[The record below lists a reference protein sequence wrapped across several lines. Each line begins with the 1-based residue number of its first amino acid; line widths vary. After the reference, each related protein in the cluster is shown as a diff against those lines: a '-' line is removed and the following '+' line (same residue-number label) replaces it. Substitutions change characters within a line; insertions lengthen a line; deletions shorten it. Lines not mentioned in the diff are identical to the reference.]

1 MTPEDMVDE
10 CANVVKNAEEMAK
23 DIRMMKGRSGGSRTR
38 GTNIIFLDFITKTS
52 TRDHTRNIEYIW
64 RDQIWYFARES
75 EQTRNMRHDIFDTL
89 TTNVFKQ
96 LDCNMWAKVKY
107 GDVHGLIE
115 AIKTRF
121 RLDDEKDAEIAIKK
135 MNEIVKQKDETFDAF
150 LDRFDKQLTDLTDV
164 VELDSKQIEYYARKS
179 MRESNDTDMH
189 EVRENVMTMQPDL
202 KEERVIM
209 EHMRKIM
216 KMRESKL
223 NENQKVMKT
232 KFDPKQKTDK
242 KHPPYAY
249 VCLEY
254 QKDRCKRGGRC
265 YYEHRKLNGQEAK
278 QLEDFMKKKRELRKE
293 IDRKNNEKE
302 KVMKTQ
308 ILEMTKKMDDMTKMM
323 SEMKKKQN

>member
-1 MTPEDMVDE
+1 
-10 CANVVKNAEEMAK
+10 
-23 DIRMMKGRSGGSRTR
+23 
-38 GTNIIFLDFITKTS
+38 
-52 TRDHTRNIEYIW
+52 
-64 RDQIWYFARES
+64 
-75 EQTRNMRHDIFDTL
+75 
-89 TTNVFKQ
+89 
-96 LDCNMWAKVKY
+96 MWAKVKY

-189 EVRENVMTMQPDL
+189 EVRENVITMQPDL

-223 NENQKVMKT
+223 KKNQT
-232 KFDPKQKTDK
+232 
-242 KHPPYAY
+242 
-249 VCLEY
+249 
-254 QKDRCKRGGRC
+254 
-265 YYEHRKLNGQEAK
+265 
-278 QLEDFMKKKRELRKE
+278 ELRNE
-293 IDRKNNEKE
+293 LNRKDNEKE

-323 SEMKKKQN
+323 SEMQKKQS